1 MKFLKNIG
9 IAFFLLAVL
18 LLIINAAT
26 RGERKQEHQ
35 VNVPQKNSPI
45 MTQAVEAAA
54 PAVESFSNFTEEKFL
69 EGMAGGKGP
78 MADGARAVLAQKDRR
93 ELEANRGPRQTMKE
107 CIKPNGLIDQDVKMC
122 MDGLIKKSW

>member
-26 RGERKQEHQ
+26 RDEQKQTNQ
-35 VNVPQKNSPI
+35 VDVREPSKPV
-45 MTQAVEAAA
+45 MTKAVEATL
-54 PAVESFSNFTEEKFL
+54 PAVETFSKFTEEKFL

-78 MADGARAVLAQKDRR
+78 MADGARAVLAQKDMR
-93 ELEANRGPRQTMKE
+93 ELEANRGPRQSMKD

-122 MDGLIKKSW
+122 MDGLMPKRW